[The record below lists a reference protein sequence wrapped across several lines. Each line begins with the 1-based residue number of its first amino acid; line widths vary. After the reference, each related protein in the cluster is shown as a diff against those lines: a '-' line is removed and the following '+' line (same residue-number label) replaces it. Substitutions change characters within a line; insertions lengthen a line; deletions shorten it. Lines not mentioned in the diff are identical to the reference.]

1 MTHLRLA
8 AQITI
13 LSGNTFCWSVDHET
27 LRVAKLYECCN
38 ICEVYVVKNYLK
50 HMSIKHSVNEGSV
63 VSASGSVTFIVSSN
77 RV

>member
-1 MTHLRLA
+1 MPHLPLA
-8 AQITI
+8 AQITM
-13 LSGNTFCWSVDHET
+13 LSANAFCWSVDHET
-27 LRVAKLYECCN
+27 LRVAKCYKCCK

-50 HMSIKHSVNEGSV
+50 HMSIKLSVNEDSV